1 MKTTLLIQNLKCHGC
16 ANTITTKLSA
26 IAGLGEVT
34 VNVEEDTVSFDY
46 VNDAALAEAKTT
58 LHSLG
63 YPEAGDDNNL
73 LDKAKSYASCAIG
86 RLS

>member
-26 IAGLGEVT
+26 IASLGEVT

-58 LHSLG
+58 LT
-63 YPEAGDDNNL
+63 
-73 LDKAKSYASCAIG
+73 
-86 RLS
+86 

>member
-1 MKTTLLIQNLKCHGC
+1 MRTTLLIQNLKCHGC

-26 IAGLGEVT
+26 IAGLGEVN
-34 VNVEEDTVSFDY
+34 VNVDENAVTFDY
-46 VNDAALAEAKTT
+46 VNEAALTEAKNM

-63 YPEAGDDNNL
+63 YPEAGNDNNL